1 MSGLG
6 GPLACAL
13 LAEEALAWPLDPRRA
28 EELAE
33 VESYVTGEQR
43 PLEFLG
49 GAGDPAA
56 ASAEQR
62 VAAVLAAD
70 PVCLG
75 RVAGRTVR
83 DLAWLIVTP
92 PAALAID
99 GAAERRDVLAY
110 LDRRRANA
118 ATIASTG
125 FGDDSFARD
134 RARQIAVEISDISQ
148 GLHEGAAVVAAA
160 LAQQRGPSS
169 GSGQSEEK

>member
-33 VESYVTGEQR
+33 VESYVTGDQR

-49 GAGDPAA
+49 GAPPESDTGAA
-56 ASAEQR
+56 MATAEQR
-62 VAAVLAAD
+62 VTAVLAAD

-134 RARQIAVEISDISQ
+134 RARQIEVQISDIAQ
-148 GLHEGAAVVAAA
+148 GVHEGAAAVAAA
-160 LAQQRGPSS
+160 LVQQGV
-169 GSGQSEEK
+169 